1 MDRLRQ
7 SIGTIQ
13 ASLGGLSASQKM
25 LMVMLAAVL
34 GLTLLVVSQFA
45 GRTEYVEF
53 LSGASPEDRN
63 AALVSLKAAGYPIQ
77 QDASGK
83 VLVKPED
90 ATVMMARL
98 AEQGKL
104 PSNTS
109 DILDRI
115 AAAPT
120 WLSTRDDKRAAMARA
135 RAAELSRWIG
145 AMQGIEKAQVFLDVP
160 EAIGIG
166 VPARTPRASVMV
178 WPRGGD
184 GVGLP
189 QRTVDAIARLIGGA
203 VTGLDA
209 TKVVVT
215 DAVAGRDYKV
225 RDESESGASDYR
237 EHVARTERD
246 YREKLQKLVA
256 HIPGAVVEVTADVDF
271 TRVNSVRE
279 KALPLGE
286 GTVSVVSKT
295 IESNKNQQNITPGS
309 DGATGANVATN
320 VGANGGSG
328 EKNEEVKNDTEFTVL
343 PGKQVDRITDSRGMP
358 TRLVASVNIPRD
370 AIVAMIKVEKAPP
383 PTGDAGAGGAAAPAA
398 DGAKEQPPT
407 EQEITARFEREK
419 TELAS
424 TIKPHLM
431 GRTPEGGPV
440 EGEVRVAMVSG
451 GGMGVVGLASMNGG
465 GGGGD
470 GGMLSLVMGSG
481 GGGGLI
487 DKVLMGVLALV
498 SLGMMLMMV
507 RKAGKKLNIPTPEE
521 LVGLPPPK
529 LDSGESVVGEAD
541 EGDAPLAGIELGE
554 EQLRVEKMRQQVTEL
569 VKQKPDMAA
578 KLINRWIAVE
588 P

>member
-7 SIGTIQ
+7 SMSTIQ

-45 GRTEYVEF
+45 GRAEYVEF
-53 LSGASPEDRN
+53 LADASPEERN
-63 AALVSLKAAGYPIQ
+63 AALVSLRSVGYPVK
-77 QDASGK
+77 QDANGK

-225 RDESESGASDYR
+225 RDDSESGASDYR

-320 VGANGGSG
+320 VGASGGSG

-358 TRLVASVNIPRD
+358 TRLVASVNIPRE
-370 AIVAMIKVEKAPP
+370 AIIAMIKLEKAP
-383 PTGDAGAGGAAAPAA
+383 TADAAADGAANGAA
-398 DGAKEQPPT
+398 EGAKEQPPS
-407 EQEITARFEREK
+407 EQEITTRFEREK
-419 TELAS
+419 TELAG

-451 GGMGVVGLASMNGG
+451 GGMGVGGGGLASFTSGG

-470 GGMLSLVMGSG
+470 GGMLSLVLGGS
-481 GGGGLI
+481 GGGLI
-487 DKVLMGVLALV
+487 DKALVGVLALV

-554 EQLRVEKMRQQVTEL
+554 EQLRIEKMRQQVTEL